1 LNGDQL
7 TAAGGFFGV
16 FRPAGVQ
23 VPAKI
28 DRTQLANFDALAAA
42 SFKADWCEGC
52 TTAQWHH
59 EDNCSVVCRG
69 EIYNAPDLR
78 RTLGLAADTP
88 LPRILLAA
96 WRRWSVDF
104 LPRLKGVIALALHN
118 DSELLLYSDPSGLQ
132 SLFYQATR
140 NGQVVF
146 GTCQDTLPRLPGT
159 QRRLA
164 RRSLHEYL
172 RFLDIAAPNTL
183 FDDVHAVPAGQLVRC
198 SDRGVESMSWPVSAN
213 RTASV
218 VGFQRAVEMLEGHLL
233 QSVGER
239 VAESIRP
246 AAFLSG
252 GIDSSLLCAMASR
265 HRQDTTAL
273 TVGFDGSHY
282 DEAETAQRVAKHLG
296 LAHRVLRFSRQ
307 EYLGAFARLS
317 QQTAQPSADPAA
329 MATLLAFDY
338 CHSRFDAVLDGTG
351 ADEACGAMP
360 PRHVRVAVGYAS
372 ILPVKWRRSLTH
384 LFLSLPVLK
393 GYAPILDFEHPA
405 ETMIRWRGFT
415 RADIEELCG
424 EPVSFSHTRF
434 FRTFL
439 DFPRRAHFER
449 SSALL
454 DAMPS
459 DRLIQASLISGLQ
472 VRYPFCDPDTDRF
485 IRQLRTDWRHLPGE
499 PKRILRALLARYI
512 PRNVWDLPKH
522 GFDFPLLPFL
532 AGDDFALIRRHL
544 DPDQWHHNGLLRP
557 EIVSRYA
564 KRFMAGDAQ
573 LTFRVWALVVL
584 GAWLEGR
591 GNLR

>member
-1 LNGDQL
+1 MQ
-7 TAAGGFFGV
+7 T
-16 FRPAGVQ
+16 PATG
-23 VPAKI
+23 
-28 DRTQLANFDALAAA
+28 DRTQLADVDTLATT
-42 SFKADWCEGC
+42 SFKTDGC
-52 TTAQWHH
+52 TGGVTAQWHR
-59 EDNCSVVCRG
+59 EGNCSVACYG
-69 EIYNAPDLR
+69 EIYNAPNLR
-78 RTLGLAADTP
+78 RTLGLAADKT
-88 LPRILLAA
+88 LASILLAA

-104 LPRLKGVIALALHN
+104 LPRLNGVIALALHS
-118 DSELLLYSDPSGLQ
+118 DSELLLYCDPSGLQ
-132 SLFYQATR
+132 SLFYQVTR
-140 NGQVVF
+140 NGHVAF
-146 GTCQDTLPRLPGT
+146 ATCQDTLLRLPGT
-159 QRRLA
+159 ERRLSQ
-164 RRSLHEYL
+164 RSLHEYL

-183 FDDVHAVPAGQLVRC
+183 FDDVLAVPAGQLVRC
-198 SDRGVESMSWPVSAN
+198 SSRGIESMSWPVSAKT
-213 RTASV
+213 TALAI
-218 VGFQRAVEMLEGHLL
+218 GFPRAVEMLEGHLL
-233 QSVGER
+233 KSVRER
-239 VAESIRP
+239 VADSTRP

-252 GIDSSLLCAMASR
+252 GIDSSLLCALASR
-265 HRQDTTAL
+265 HRPDTTTL
-273 TVGFDGSHY
+273 TVGFDNSQY

-360 PRHVRVAVGYAS
+360 PRHVRLAVGYAS
-372 ILPVKWRRSLTH
+372 ILPAKWRRSLTK
-384 LFLSLPVLK
+384 LVLSLPVLK

-434 FRTFL
+434 FRTFS
-439 DFPRRAHFER
+439 DFPRNAHFER

-459 DRLIQASLISGLQ
+459 DRLTQASLISGLQ

-499 PKRILRALLARYI
+499 PKRILRAILASYI

-532 AGDDFALIRRHL
+532 AGDDFKLVRRHL
-544 DPDQWHHNGLLRP
+544 DPDLWRHNGLLRP
-557 EIVSRYA
+557 EVVSRYA
-564 KRFMAGDAQ
+564 KRFMAGDEH

-591 GNLR
+591 KNLR

>member
-1 LNGDQL
+1 M
-7 TAAGGFFGV
+7 
-16 FRPAGVQ
+16 
-23 VPAKI
+23 
-28 DRTQLANFDALAAA
+28 
-42 SFKADWCEGC
+42 
-52 TTAQWHH
+52 TAQWHR
-59 EDNCSVVCRG
+59 EGNCSVICCG

-78 RTLGLAADTP
+78 RTLDLAADTT
-88 LPRILLAA
+88 LASVLLAA

-104 LPRLKGVIALALHN
+104 LPRLNGVIALALHN
-118 DSELLLYSDPSGLQ
+118 NSELLLYSDPSGLQ
-132 SLFYQATR
+132 SLFYQATG
-140 NGQVVF
+140 NGHVAF
-146 GTCQDTLPRLPGT
+146 ATCQDTLLCLPGT
-159 QRRLA
+159 ERRLSQ
-164 RRSLHEYL
+164 RSLHEYL

-183 FDDVHAVPAGQLVRC
+183 FDDVLAVPAGQLVRC
-198 SDRGVESMSWPVSAN
+198 SNRGIESMSWPASAMKV
-213 RTASV
+213 ASAIR
-218 VGFQRAVEMLEGHLL
+218 FPRAVEMLEGHLL
-233 QSVGER
+233 HSVRER
-239 VAESIRP
+239 VADSIKP

-252 GIDSSLLCAMASR
+252 GIDSSLLCALASR
-265 HRQDTTAL
+265 HRPDTTTL
-273 TVGFDGSHY
+273 TVGFDNSQY

-317 QQTAQPSADPAA
+317 RQTAQPSADPAA

-360 PRHVRVAVGYAS
+360 PRHIRLAVGYAS
-372 ILPVKWRRSLTH
+372 ILPVKWRRSLTQ

-424 EPVSFSHTRF
+424 EPVSFSHTRY
-434 FRTFL
+434 FRIFS
-439 DFPRRAHFER
+439 DFSRRAHFER

-459 DRLIQASLISGLQ
+459 DRLTQASLISGLR

-532 AGDDFALIRRHL
+532 AGDDFALVRRHL
-544 DPDQWHHNGLLRP
+544 DPAPWRHNGLLRP
-557 EIVSRYA
+557 EVVSRYA
-564 KRFMAGDAQ
+564 KSFMAGDEQ

-591 GNLR
+591 KNLH

>member
-1 LNGDQL
+1 
-7 TAAGGFFGV
+7 
-16 FRPAGVQ
+16 
-23 VPAKI
+23 
-28 DRTQLANFDALAAA
+28 
-42 SFKADWCEGC
+42 
-52 TTAQWHH
+52 
-59 EDNCSVVCRG
+59 VVCRG

-393 GYAPILDFEHPA
+393 GYAPILNFEHPA